1 MVLPIRRA
9 GGNGGSGNWVGVGAK
24 EQGNREMRRHG
35 LYSLGIR
42 TPGET
47 GDVRP
52 EFPEWRS
59 TTPSHMEGSVV
70 TERGGGVL
78 TRGPQASVM
87 QSRVREG
94 SCPAGPASQGVMAR
108 AIWRP

>member
-1 MVLPIRRA
+1 VVLPIRRA

-59 TTPSHMEGSVV
+59 TAPSHTEGSVV
-70 TERGGGVL
+70 TERGGGF
-78 TRGPQASVM
+78 
-87 QSRVREG
+87 
-94 SCPAGPASQGVMAR
+94 
-108 AIWRP
+108 